1 MGKTTNNGSKK
12 PTVGIMYFTSCG
24 GCQCEILTHANLLKK
39 LVDLVEIKYF
49 PMGSSNNTLE
59 TDFDIIFIEG
69 SVSTDHDLELLHIA
83 RERSKILVAVGTC
96 ACFGGVQSSKNAE
109 SSLNEML
116 RYVYGDKIPTV
127 VKALKPKP
135 LKDYVK
141 VDYELPGCPVSGKD
155 FVLAVQYLLNG
166 LDPFLPK
173 MAVCYECKQ
182 AQTPCRLQASYMC
195 VGSLSNAGCGA
206 PCTFKGLGCYGCR
219 GDHEDPNY
227 KELVKL
233 FRQKGYSDRDIY
245 NFVKV
250 FRGNYVREK
259 LLPYL
264 DLDIP
269 LPEDEKPK
277 EVN

>member
-1 MGKTTNNGSKK
+1 MGENGKRK
-12 PTVGIMYFTSCG
+12 PVVGIMYFTSCG
-24 GCQCEILTHANLLKK
+24 GCQCEILTHAELLKK

-49 PMGSSNNTLE
+49 PLDSSDNTLDTE
-59 TDFDIIFIEG
+59 FDIMFIEG
-69 SVSTDHDLELLHIA
+69 SVSTDHDLELLKIA

-109 SSLNEML
+109 STLEEML
-116 RYVYGDKIPTV
+116 KAVYGDKVPKI
-127 VKALKPKP
+127 VKPLKPKP
-135 LKDYVK
+135 LKEYVK

-155 FVLAVQYLLNG
+155 FVLAVQFLLNN

-182 AQTPCRLQASYMC
+182 SETPCRLKGGNMC
-195 VGSLSNAGCGA
+195 LGSISNAGCGA
-206 PCTFKGLGCYGCR
+206 PCTYYGLGCYGCR

-227 KELVKL
+227 KELVEL

-250 FRGNYVREK
+250 FRGNYVKEK

-264 DLDIP
+264 NLEIP
-269 LPEDEKPK
+269 EPQDGD
-277 EVN
+277 